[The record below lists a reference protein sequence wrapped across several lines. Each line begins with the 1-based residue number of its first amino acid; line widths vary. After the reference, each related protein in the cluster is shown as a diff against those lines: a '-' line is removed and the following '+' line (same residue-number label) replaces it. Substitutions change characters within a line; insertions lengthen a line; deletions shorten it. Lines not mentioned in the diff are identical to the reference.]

1 MMCVGRKIHFGQK
14 HHFTRPLFELGFRSM
29 DRKAVIIKG
38 FSTLSLVIPLIYIL
52 YVLVIKPTY
61 VNVPSEWNADKY
73 WMFFSIRYWVR
84 TLLIVSI
91 CTSIFSLVSF
101 LVMYKNKTE
110 KMPWI
115 VFQLFSPFCAI
126 ISVVVC
132 ILIHCS
138 GILRI

>member
-1 MMCVGRKIHFGQK
+1 MVSNR
-14 HHFTRPLFELGFRSM
+14 TET
-29 DRKAVIIKG
+29 IIKG
-38 FSTLSLVIPLIYIL
+38 LSILSLLIPLMYIL
-52 YVLVIKPTY
+52 YVIVIRPTY
-61 VNVPSEWNADKY
+61 VSVPSEWNADKY

-84 TLLIVSI
+84 TLLIISI

-101 LVMYKNKTE
+101 LAMYKNKTE